1 MINLELLYKQF
12 NYYLTLL
19 GNSSTIVQ
27 NIIGSVNEVN
37 PSKTQHISSACR
49 SLLVFRTNNANIA
62 GTPQVI
68 TKKKYNY
75 KFLIIKQIISWTY
88 FSLNLLK

>member
-12 NYYLTLL
+12 NYYLTWL
-19 GNSSTIVQ
+19 GNNSTIVQ

-49 SLLVFRTNNANIA
+49 SSLVFRTNNANIA

-68 TKKKYNY
+68 TIKKNYYFKYF
-75 KFLIIKQIISWTY
+75 KIKQKISWTY
-88 FSLNLLK
+88 FFIKYL